1 MSFMKIIAPL
11 VGGPRDETVLASALV
26 AAKPFGSHVVALFVR
41 PDAAEAMPF
50 FGEGVS
56 GPVMQEIVDVAKE
69 ATDNA
74 AAEAKRVLEAVAA
87 TANARIISSPTRA
100 EGVTVSWREVQGNF
114 ADRLAQESRLS
125 DLVVFGPLRE
135 GDRPGL
141 MEAFEAVL
149 LDAGRPVLLTG
160 QTPSASFGKRVAIG
174 CDGSVASAHAITAAL
189 PFLKVAEAVE
199 LFTIR
204 RGEKSAG
211 ICGEVR
217 DYLSLYGISCH
228 ERTVDATDR
237 PVGDSILQ
245 AAAVCQPD
253 LLVLGGYAHS
263 RLRQT
268 FFGSVTKHV
277 INHASVPL
285 FLVH

>member
-11 VGGPRDETVLASALV
+11 VGGRRDETVLASAFA
-26 AAKPFGSHVVALFVR
+26 AAKPFGSQVVALFVR
-41 PDAAEAMPF
+41 PDPAEAMPF

-56 GPVMQEIVDVAKE
+56 GPVLQEMVDVAKE
-69 ATDNA
+69 AADKA
-74 AAEAKRVLEAVAA
+74 AAEAKRVLDSAAGAVGAQPDSAA
-87 TANARIISSPTRA
+87 SRR
-100 EGVTVSWREVQGNF
+100 EGITISWREMQGNF
-114 ADRLAQESRLS
+114 ADRVAQESRLS

-135 GDRPGL
+135 GDRPGF

-149 LDAGRPVLLTG
+149 LDAGRPILVTG
-160 QTPSASFGKRVAIG
+160 QTPSARFGKRVAIG

-189 PFLKVAEAVE
+189 PFLKTAEAVE
-199 LFTIR
+199 LFTIQ
-204 RGEKSAG
+204 RGEQATG

-217 DYLSLYGISCH
+217 DYLGLYGISCR
-228 ERTVDATDR
+228 ERSVEATDR

-245 AAAVCQPD
+245 AAAECQPD

-277 INHASVPL
+277 INHSNVPL